1 MQGKSKTL
9 FVAWQDPKSR
19 QWAPVGQLSRSDNLY
34 HFVYTQG
41 VAEMGNFIPFCRMT
55 DIKKEYI
62 SEELFPLFANRI
74 LAKSRPEY
82 KDYLKWLGM
91 SESTYDSLDELART
105 GGVRST
111 DLLELFPCPQPSN
124 ESTYNVY
131 FFGHGLRYLYDE
143 NQKRALSLKQGDELY
158 IMSDIQ
164 NEFDEKALLLR
175 TGDPVM
181 LVGYAPKYYSAEFSQ
196 LIKKVGASEIKVVV
210 ARINVDA
217 PLQFR
222 MLCKITSPWPADF
235 EPCNKN
241 LFKPLA

>member
-1 MQGKSKTL
+1 MQGKSQTL

-19 QWAPVGQLSRSDNLY
+19 LWAPVGRLSRPDNLY

-41 VAEMGNFIPFCRMT
+41 ATEMDNFIPFGRMT
-55 DIKKEYI
+55 DIKKEYV

-82 KDYLKWLGM
+82 KDYLRWLGM
-91 SESTYDSLDELART
+91 SKSTYDSLDELART
-105 GGVRST
+105 GGMRAT
-111 DLLELFPCPQPSN
+111 DSLELFPCPQPTDEN
-124 ESTYNVY
+124 TYNVY
-131 FFGHGLRYLYDE
+131 FFGRGLRFLHDE
-143 NQKRALSLKQGDELY
+143 NQKRALKLKRGDQLY

-164 NEFDEKALLLR
+164 NKFDEKALLLR
-175 TGDPVM
+175 TGDPVT

-196 LIKKVGASEIKVVV
+196 LIKTIGASEIKVVV

-222 MLCKITSPWPADF
+222 VLCKITSPWPADF
-235 EPCNKN
+235 QPCNKDS
-241 LFKPLA
+241 FKPLV